1 MDCTQVREHNVLG
14 PYVEGLSQLCVLD
27 AQEIE
32 DLMIGEKIKQEYL
45 AQRETSLG
53 RWQQR
58 T

>member
-1 MDCTQVREHNVLG
+1 MQVREHNVLG

-32 DLMIGEKIKQEYL
+32 DLMIGEKITLEYF